1 MIGEGRCKA
10 PKPLLEAHAYPAG
23 SAKLRHV
30 RRAVVAEL
38 VDAQR

>member
-1 MIGEGRCKA
+1 MA
-10 PKPLLEAHAYPAG
+10 PNALLEAHAYPAG
-23 SAKLRHV
+23 GANLRHV